1 MIDISEYI
9 AALEEEF
16 RTAANPK
23 RAEKQAAYMRDQFPF
38 FGIMSTERKE
48 ILKPFLN
55 KENRPPKTDLSMVVK
70 TLWQKPER
78 EYQYAA
84 QELAAKYL
92 RHSDKRDI
100 DLFEWMITTKSWWDT
115 VDFIASTIVGN
126 YFKHFPDQLPEKNED
141 WLHSGDIWL
150 QRTTLIFQLKYKE
163 KVDEQ
168 LLVDN
173 IRRLNGTN
181 EFFINKAI
189 GWALREY
196 GKVNPEWVSDFTN
209 QNNLSNLSRREA
221 LKRLN

>member
-1 MIDISEYI
+1 
-9 AALEEEF
+9 
-16 RTAANPK
+16 
-23 RAEKQAAYMRDQFPF
+23 
-38 FGIMSTERKE
+38 
-48 ILKPFLN
+48 
-55 KENRPPKTDLSMVVK
+55 MVVK